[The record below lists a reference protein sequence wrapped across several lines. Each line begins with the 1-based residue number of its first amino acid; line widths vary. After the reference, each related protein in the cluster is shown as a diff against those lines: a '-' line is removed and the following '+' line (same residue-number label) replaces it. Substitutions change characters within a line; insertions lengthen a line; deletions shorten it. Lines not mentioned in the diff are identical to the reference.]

1 MAGAL
6 CACLLGGTMVSCS
19 DDLTPDNPKGDGTVS
34 FSVNLEAKPGTRAA
48 SDYELKVTT
57 VTYGVY
63 DESGNLLIKD
73 QATVTDNS
81 AAIELKLV
89 PGKIY
94 DIAFFAQNTQSNAP
108 YYINWTTHTLS
119 VDYSNM
125 NGGNGNMDYK
135 ANNDIFHAVVKGYE
149 GGSSTQESVTLS
161 RPTAQINLGS
171 NDLKADAVQHVYSSI
186 YTSLSTKAYNKLNLI
201 TGDVEGEVEINLPY
215 KRVYKSG
222 ANNMGTFPITGYEY
236 ASTLYVLVPKTK
248 TLVDVTLNVSDRKY
262 STTPKQSLVI
272 PNAPVQRNYRTNIY
286 GSLLT
291 DPTNWKIS
299 LDKQYVGGENIW
311 LGDVTLPTEVDGVY
325 TITTPAELAG
335 IAKLV
340 NDGDNMSGK
349 TVKLAADLDLNNRP
363 WTPIGHYEGTNA
375 TTNKPFSGTFDG
387 DGHTISNL
395 KLVSGKVNTGLGL
408 FGLFGS
414 NSTPMPEIRNLT
426 IDGAVVNSLGV
437 NHGDANNK
445 GTAVVAGDIY
455 PAGLVKNV
463 TVRNAD
469 IKAYRWAG
477 GITGRAYGNI
487 SDCKVENIKIALSFE
502 EEAPGNWNNADKAG
516 AICGMACEGGYYF
529 RNNKASNVDITG
541 YRHVGGMFGL
551 INYGYENSRKIVDNN
566 NVQGGVV
573 TQILTHNYKSIAA
586 GQLVGEVAGEKSA
599 SYMTY
604 SNNNASGVRVVYPK
618 TVTDVE
624 TLVTELQNGGS
635 IKIGGDITIPSGNI
649 TLTENTEIDLGNSTV
664 TIPGGALRVGDGVK
678 LTING
683 QNGVVTSNGNTIIGD
698 ANSTIIIESGT
709 VRSESSERF
718 KSAINTNGNLIING
732 GTLEV
737 NSSDKYSDVVVLN
750 WAMMDDAKTAEINGG
765 TFKSSNAY
773 AFNASGTSK
782 TTVTHNVVI
791 NGGVFIGPAC
801 ARFEGNVEGV
811 INGGYFIKT
820 KSSTGHPLCT
830 GAESFGSNLCKVTVN
845 GGYYYDGSNASNSI
859 CRAGE
864 SQLIVNG
871 AYMNRTTGG
880 FTIGNGHSLLSLDPP
895 ASVTVDGVT
904 YSFPYQ
910 VK

>member
-48 SDYELKVTT
+48 SDYVLNVTKVD
-57 VTYGVY
+57 YGVY

-73 QATVTDNS
+73 KATVTDNS

-89 PGKIY
+89 PGKTY
-94 DIAFFAQNTQSNAP
+94 DIVFFAKNSNGKNIGLLSP
-108 YYINWTTHTLS
+108 DWGTHTLT

-125 NGGNGNMDYK
+125 NGGSGMSDYC
-135 ANNDIFHAVVKGYE
+135 ANNDFFHAVVNGYE
-149 GGSSTQESVTLS
+149 GGSSTQETVTLT
-161 RPTAQINLGS
+161 RPTAQINIGS
-171 NDLKADAVQHVYSSI
+171 NDLKADAVQHVYSTI
-186 YTSLSTKAYNKLNLI
+186 YTSISTKAYSKLNLI
-201 TGDVEGEVEINLPY
+201 TGDVEEEVEINLPY

-236 ASTLYVLVPKTK
+236 ASTLYVLVPKTQ
-248 TLVDVTLNVSDRKY
+248 TLVDVTFNVANSK
-262 STTPKQSLVI
+262 SATTPMQSVEI

-340 NDGDNMSGK
+340 NDGDNMAGK

-363 WTPIGHYEGTNA
+363 WTPIGHYEGTNE

-395 KLVSGKVNTGLGL
+395 MLVSGKANTGLGL

-414 NSTPMPEIRNLT
+414 GSTPMPEIRNLT
-426 IDGAVVNSLGV
+426 IDGASVNSLGV

-502 EEAPGNWNNADKAG
+502 EETPGTWNNADKAG

-529 RNNKASNVDITG
+529 LNNRASNVDITG

-566 NVQGGVV
+566 YVQGGVV

-586 GQLVGEVAGEKSA
+586 GSLVGEVAGEKNA
-599 SYMTY
+599 SCMTY

-624 TLVTELQNGGS
+624 TLVTELQKGGS
-635 IKIGGDITIPSGNI
+635 IKIGGDITIPSGSI
-649 TLTENTEIDLGNSTV
+649 TLTENTEIDLGNNTV

-683 QNGVVTSNGNTIIGD
+683 QNGVVTSDGFTICGD
-698 ANSTIIIESGT
+698 PNSTIVVNDGT
-709 VRSESSERF
+709 IRST
-718 KSAINTNGNLIING
+718 SAQHSNAVNTNGHFIMNG
-732 GTLEV
+732 GTVENTANNADALT
-737 NSSDKYSDVVVLN
+737 LN
-750 WAMMDDAKTAEINGG
+750 WANESESKYAEINGG
-765 TFKSSNAY
+765 T
-773 AFNASGTSK
+773 
-782 TTVTHNVVI
+782 VITHNNYALNIFGGSQSVRHKAVI
-791 NGGVFIGPAC
+791 NGGTFMGTSCV
-801 ARFEGNVEGV
+801 RFEGNVDGTV
-811 INGGYFIKT
+811 NGGYFIKT
-820 KSSTGHPLCT
+820 STSTGHPLCT
-830 GAESFGSNLCKVTVN
+830 GATTYYSKYCKVTVN

-864 SQLIVNG
+864 SQLIVSG

-880 FTIGNGHSLLSLDPP
+880 FTIGNGHSLLTLDPA
-895 ASVTVDGVT
+895 ASITLDGVT